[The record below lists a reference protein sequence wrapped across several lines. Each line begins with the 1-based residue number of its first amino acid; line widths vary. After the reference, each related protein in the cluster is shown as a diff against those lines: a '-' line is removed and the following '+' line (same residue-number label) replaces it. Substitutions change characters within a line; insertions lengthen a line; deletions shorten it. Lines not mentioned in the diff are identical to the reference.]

1 MPLQAQVE
9 AEVQLQPIHKLGARR
24 EWMVS
29 TTAQPFS
36 QKRHIPIVQEA
47 GWALE
52 LLQMGMENPPPRLST
67 LKQVIILTTLLWLP
81 LFTYHITCMGTV

>member
-1 MPLQAQVE
+1 MPVQAQVE
-9 AEVQLQPIHKLGARR
+9 VQVHTIHKLGARR

-47 GWALE
+47 GWALG
-52 LLQMGMENPPPRLST
+52 LLRMGMENPPP
-67 LKQVIILTTLLWLP
+67 P
-81 LFTYHITCMGTV
+81 DCPP

>member
-1 MPLQAQVE
+1 MPVQAQVE
-9 AEVQLQPIHKLGARR
+9 VQVHTIHKLGARR

-47 GWALE
+47 GWALG
-52 LLQMGMENPPPRLST
+52 LLRMGMENLTPTGIQSSVF
-67 LKQVIILTTLLWLP
+67 QVGSELLYKSAILAT
-81 LFTYHITCMGTV
+81 